1 MPNFPPLNNNYYCSQ
16 WQKMASKTKFLHNSG
31 QILEFSHL
39 GYNIFTL
46 LRCLYY
52 GYNNFL
58 FWFFSGAEDH
68 HAHVWHR
75 QAGGKLA
82 TLRGHTNVVNCV
94 AFNPTDQQ
102 MLVSASDDHTLRVW
116 KSRQLTYVTEE
127 NQQKQ
132 KELSPESSV

>member
-1 MPNFPPLNNNYYCSQ
+1 MPPYLDGIYCPKCRHDS
-16 WQKMASKTKFLHNSG
+16 S
-31 QILEFSHL
+31 QILELSHL
-39 GYNIFTL
+39 GYNNFTL
-46 LRCLYY
+46 LNTLYY
-52 GYNNFL
+52 EYNHYL

-102 MLVSASDDHTLRVW
+102 MLVSTSDDHTVRVW
-116 KSRQLTYVTEE
+116 KSRQLTKVTEQ
-127 NQQKQ
+127 NQQEH
-132 KELSPESSV
+132 KELSPESSI